1 MTEYRLPEHLR
12 EAQHYINGGPAPSSG
27 STTIAVLDPA
37 TGQQIATTP
46 AGTTA
51 DLDLA
56 VDAAHTAFRS
66 GTWSQLSGRER
77 SRVLIR
83 VAQLFREHAEE
94 LAQVES
100 LDVGKPISLARAVDV
115 NTAADTY
122 EYAASLAQNLDGA
135 VRRTP
140 LPAHA
145 YTQREPLGV
154 VAAITPFNFPLI
166 LSTSKIAVALAA
178 GNTVVHKPAEDTPLS
193 ALLTARL
200 LTEAGVPDGVYNV
213 VTGYGTDLGDHL
225 TAHPRVAKVAF
236 TGSTQTGAHVAAVA
250 GQALRPIT
258 AELGGNAANI
268 IFADADLAKA
278 VETTISAFV
287 FNTGQ
292 FCMGGPRLLVERSV
306 YDQVLEALAGAI
318 PHVPFG
324 DPRDPGTVIGPLANR
339 RQLEKVAAAV
349 EQAKATGARVVTGG
363 EPAEINGGFFYRPTV
378 LADVANSAEAVQ
390 QEIFGPVLT
399 VQPFDTER
407 EAIELANSTDYGLA
421 SGIQTGNISRAHRV
435 ADALDAGIIW
445 VNAWGM
451 LDPALPF
458 GGVKSSGWG
467 RENGPEQL
475 EAYTRT
481 KSVIIAIEPAPE
493 PTTNSTAST
502 VSTGKDAS

>member
-1 MTEYRLPEHLR
+1 MTEYRLPDHLR
-12 EAQHYINGGPAPSSG
+12 EAQHYINGT
-27 STTIAVLDPA
+27 STTGTGSSTIPVLDPA
-37 TGQQIATTP
+37 TAQQVATVP

-51 DLDLA
+51 DLDAA
-56 VDAAHTAFRS
+56 VGAAHAAFRS
-66 GTWSQLSGRER
+66 GVWSRISGRER

-94 LAQVES
+94 IAQVES

-135 VRRTP
+135 VRRVP

-166 LSTSKIAVALAA
+166 LSTSKIAMALAA

-200 LTEAGVPDGVYNV
+200 LSEAGVPDGVYNV
-213 VTGYGTDLGDHL
+213 VTGYGSDLGDHL
-225 TAHPRVAKVAF
+225 TAHPQVAKVAF

-250 GQALRPIT
+250 GQALRPVT

-268 IFADADLAKA
+268 IFADADMAQA
-278 VETTISAFV
+278 VETSISAFV

-292 FCMGGPRLLVERSV
+292 FCMGGPRLLVERAV
-306 YDQVLEALAGAI
+306 YDRVLEALAGAV

-324 DPRDPGTVIGPLANR
+324 DPKDPGTVIGPLANR
-339 RQLEKVAAAV
+339 RQLEKVTAAV
-349 EQAKATGARVVTGG
+349 EQAKASGARVVTGG

-390 QEIFGPVLT
+390 QEVFGPVLT
-399 VQPFDTER
+399 VQPFDTEQ

-435 ADALDAGIIW
+435 ADALEAGIIW

-451 LDPALPF
+451 LDPAMPF
-458 GGVKSSGWG
+458 GGVKASGWG
-467 RENGPEQL
+467 RENGPEQM

-481 KSVIIAIEPAPE
+481 KSVIIALEPAPE
-493 PTTNSTAST
+493 QEASGRAD
-502 VSTGKDAS
+502 SAS

>member
-1 MTEYRLPEHLR
+1 MTGYMLPDYLLN
-12 EAQHYINGGPAPSSG
+12 AQHYINGTDAPSSG
-27 STTIAVLDPA
+27 DATIQILDPA
-37 TGQQIATTP
+37 TGQHLATTP

-51 DLDLA
+51 DLDAA
-56 VDAAHTAFRS
+56 VEAAHQTFRS
-66 GTWSQLSGRER
+66 GVWSKLSGRER

-83 VAQLFREHAEE
+83 AAELIRERADEIAE
-94 LAQVES
+94 VES
-100 LDVGKPISLARAVDV
+100 RDVGKPISLAGAVDV

-122 EYAASLAQNLDGA
+122 EYAASLAQHLDGA

-154 VAAITPFNFPLI
+154 VATITPFNFPLI

-178 GNTVVHKPAEDTPLS
+178 GNTVVHKPAEDTPLT
-193 ALLTARL
+193 ALLMARL

-213 VTGYGTDLGDHL
+213 VTGYGGDLGDHL
-225 TAHPRVAKVAF
+225 TGHPKVNKVAF

-268 IFADADLAKA
+268 VFADADLEKA
-278 VETTISAFV
+278 VETVISAFV

-306 YDQVLEALAGAI
+306 YEQVLEALAGAL

-324 DPRDPGTVIGPLANR
+324 DPRDPATVIGPLAT
-339 RQLEKVAAAV
+339 RQQYDKVVQAV
-349 EQAKATGARVVTGG
+349 EQARDAGARVVTGG
-363 EPAEINGGFFYRPTV
+363 EPADLNGGYFYRPTI
-378 LADVANSAEAVQ
+378 LADVDNSADVVQ
-390 QEIFGPVLT
+390 QEVFGPVLT
-399 VQPFDTER
+399 VQAFDSEQ

-421 SGIQTGNISRAHRV
+421 SGVQTSNISRAHRV
-435 ADALDAGIIW
+435 SDALEAGIVW
-445 VNAWGM
+445 VNGWGL
-451 LDPALPF
+451 LDPSMPF

-475 EAYTRT
+475 DAYTRT
-481 KSVIIAIEPAPE
+481 KSVIMALDPAP
-493 PTTNSTAST
+493 TNS
-502 VSTGKDAS
+502 

>member
-1 MTEYRLPEHLR
+1 MTEYRLPDHLR
-12 EAQHYINGGPAPSSG
+12 EAQLYINGTARASTGSG
-27 STTIAVLDPA
+27 TIPVLDPA
-37 TGQQIATTP
+37 TAQQIAVTA

-51 DLDLA
+51 DVDTA
-56 VDAAHTAFRS
+56 VEAADAAFRS
-66 GTWSQLSGRER
+66 GVWSRLSGRER

-94 LAQVES
+94 IAQVES

-135 VRRTP
+135 VRRVP

-145 YTQREPLGV
+145 YTQREPLGL

-166 LSTSKIAVALAA
+166 LSTSKIAMALAA

-200 LTEAGVPDGVYNV
+200 LSEAGVPDGVYNV
-213 VTGYGTDLGDHL
+213 VTGYGADLGDHL
-225 TAHPRVAKVAF
+225 TAHPGVAKVAF

-250 GQALRPIT
+250 GQALRPVT

-268 IFADADLAKA
+268 IFADADLSKA

-292 FCMGGPRLLVERSV
+292 FCMGGPRLLVERPV
-306 YDQVLEALAGAI
+306 YEHVLEALAAAV

-324 DPRDPGTVIGPLANR
+324 DPKDPGTVIGPLANR

-349 EQAKATGARVVTGG
+349 EQARASGARVVTGG
-363 EPAEINGGFFYRPTV
+363 EPAEVNGGFFYRPTV
-378 LADVANSAEAVQ
+378 LADVENSSDAVQ
-390 QEIFGPVLT
+390 QEVFGPVLT
-399 VQPFDTER
+399 VQPFETEQ
-407 EAIELANSTDYGLA
+407 EAIRLANSTDYGLA
-421 SGIQTGNISRAHRV
+421 AGLQTGSISRAHRV
-435 ADALDAGIIW
+435 ADALEAGIIW

-451 LDPALPF
+451 LDPAMPF
-458 GGVKSSGWG
+458 GGVNSSGWG
-467 RENGPEQL
+467 RENGPEQM

-481 KSVIIAIEPAPE
+481 KSVIIAIDPAPE
-493 PTTNSTAST
+493 DQTPDAE
-502 VSTGKDAS
+502 DAS